1 MAIQLNPQAQ
11 QQRQAPFAAFDTTSQ
26 FRSGGEAIGRAL
38 SQVGQ
43 AAAQIGA
50 AQKRRDL
57 QSQKLLASKAY
68 SAYDVELDRLSGE
81 YDAAVASGQT
91 DRINE
96 ARDSFN
102 SLKTPDFNSFL
113 SGDEGGTITNTEV
126 LEAYNIR
133 ANDKWDKLSNS
144 FARKESNSIISR
156 QSIQFVTESNNSAN
170 LLINRY
176 PDGQSASE
184 IGAYLRSNSF
194 EAEDFQTMLEGQPT
208 TELAS
213 KFISTE
219 AAVLQGYMTHNL
231 ETAKTPEELDERKLV
246 IDEFVTG
253 EGKGYGF
260 DATVFLDAY
269 NDRKKDIDNP
279 KALQDYF
286 KNEYG
291 KVETMVSSLS
301 KMTEG
306 QFAEAERINNIL
318 LSTIKPEYLSDTD
331 RKKYN
336 STVEFLGMLLPP
348 IDEDG
353 NYAGTTSR
361 LDEQAR
367 ISILYPKDKRPTQE
381 DYYNAIDPDGSLGPT
396 HRAFFSNMVDSRV
409 QTAEQLINAGDIAGF
424 KYLYPEFAQLMDSGN
439 FTGESSAMS
448 YYEKVIKPQM
458 SGQITGITEDKRILD
473 AFGTNVGGNLVS
485 FPEFSI
491 NGTGKEVPQVI
502 TDVDSAA
509 SNVVK
514 VISDNQA
521 LGTLAGLH
529 NNASFFAA
537 NQDPTT
543 TRSNTI
549 IALTAAA
556 TLEGADPQTFAS
568 SLINLIKLG
577 EDSRDDNDVT
587 DRVDML
593 LDHDRSN
600 AMGDLNASQLA
611 QYIQIQKDTGNSVAA
626 QTFESIL
633 AGLVD
638 QGKDI
643 KGETLGGRSK
653 WIKSIQDFED
663 QYITPYIGRVYKAHR
678 GVPVFVDADIAREN
692 IDIISDR
699 AVARGFELV
708 GYGREKIAGVM
719 GKPKIDGQSVAT
731 YTAASVIIRMAKNG
745 DLNMGAQLADAANYG
760 LRGLSNAALSS
771 PKYEFTPFGGY
782 TRKFG
787 ETTGDVVFTAK
798 QGDEFYKALYFGL
811 MDNTYGDSDI
821 EIFRLGSP
829 IFKTE
834 INEAGAAVS
843 KKYYTGEFWDAS
855 EKRYVRAAYLDGT
868 PALVSVDEVA
878 GDVAEATKRDI
889 NIFRQNLAWTELGN
903 HYNRVATIIR
913 EDEEPT
919 E

>member
-43 AAAQIGA
+43 AAVQIGA

-68 SAYDVELDRLSGE
+68 SAYDVELDRLSGD

-96 ARDSFN
+96 ARDNFN
-102 SLKTPDFNSFL
+102 NLKTPDFNSFL

-126 LEAYNIR
+126 LESYNTR
-133 ANDKWDKLSNS
+133 ANDKWGKLSNS
-144 FARKESNSIISR
+144 LARKESNSIISR

-176 PDGQSASE
+176 PDGQTASE

-208 TELAS
+208 PELGRR
-213 KFISTE
+213 FISTE
-219 AAVLQGYMTHNL
+219 AGVLQGYMTHNL
-231 ETAKTPEELDERKLV
+231 ETAKTPEELEERKAV

-260 DATVFLDAY
+260 DATVFLAAY
-269 NDRKKDIDNP
+269 NNRKKDIDNP
-279 KALQDYF
+279 EALQDYF
-286 KNEYG
+286 KNEYN

-306 QFAEAERINNIL
+306 QFAEAERINSIL
-318 LSTIKPEYLSDTD
+318 LNRVQPEHLSDTD
-331 RKKYN
+331 RRKYN

-348 IDEDG
+348 IDKDG
-353 NYAGTTSR
+353 NYAGTTSL

-367 ISILYPKDKRPTQE
+367 LSILYPKDKRPAQE
-381 DYYNAIDPDGSLGPT
+381 DYYNAIDPDGSLSTT
-396 HRAFFSNMVDSRV
+396 HRAFFSNMVESRV
-409 QTAEQLINAGDIAGF
+409 QTAERLINSGDVAGF
-424 KYLYPEFAQLMDSGN
+424 KYLYSDFAQLMDNGD
-439 FTGESSAMS
+439 FAGAQT

-458 SGQITGITEDKRILD
+458 SGQLTGITKDERVLN
-473 AFGTNVGGNLVS
+473 AFGTNVGGNLVA
-485 FPEFSI
+485 FPEFAI
-491 NGTGKEVPQVI
+491 NGTGDEVPAII

-509 SNVVK
+509 NNVVK
-514 VISDNQA
+514 VVRDNQTV
-521 LGTLAGLH
+521 GTLAGLH
-529 NNASFFAA
+529 NNASLFAA
-537 NQDPTT
+537 NQDATT

-549 IALTAAA
+549 ISLTAAA

-626 QTFESIL
+626 ETFESIL
-633 AGLVD
+633 AGLVA

-643 KGETLGGRSK
+643 EGDTFLGRTK

-663 QYITPYIGRVYKAHR
+663 QYITPHIGRVYKTYS

-692 IDIISDR
+692 IDVVSDR
-699 AVARGFELV
+699 STGLGFALV
-708 GYGREKIAGVM
+708 GYGREKFSGLV
-719 GKPKIDGQSVAT
+719 GKPKIDGQSVSN
-731 YTAASVIIRMAKNG
+731 YTAASVIVRMAKNG
-745 DLNMGAQLADAANYG
+745 NLNMGTQFADAANYG
-760 LRGLSNAALSS
+760 LRGLSNMARSS
-771 PKYEFTPFGGY
+771 PKYEYTPFGGY

-787 ETTGDVVFTAK
+787 ETTGDVVFTSK
-798 QGDEFYKALYFGL
+798 QGEEFYKALYFGL
-811 MDNTYGDSDI
+811 MENTYGDA
-821 EIFRLGSP
+821 ETQIFKLGSP
-829 IFKTE
+829 IYKTE
-834 INEAGAAVS
+834 INEVGAAVT

-889 NIFRQNLAWTELGN
+889 NIFRQNLAWTELGT